1 MNTPEIVV
9 ALSVADKLKG
19 LSTLTFRRFIDGLSR
34 GVELIESGDTASTTE
49 VAPTGFLTVDGN
61 SYSAIDTDAGIA
73 LVRPMDES
81 ERERFNIS
89 GLHGFVLADVL
100 PVEEVKAPDE
110 ASLENAWPKATGAAH

>member
-1 MNTPEIVV
+1 MSALEIVV

-19 LSTLTFRRFIDGLSR
+19 LSASTFRRFIDGLSR
-34 GVELIESGDTASTTE
+34 SVEMIESGDVAPANE
-49 VAPTGFLTVDGN
+49 VAPPGSLTVGGN

-89 GLHGFVLADVL
+89 GPRGFVLADVL
-100 PVEEVKAPDE
+100 PVEEVKASSE
-110 ASLENAWPKATGAAH
+110 ASLEHALPKATGAAR